1 MSNFNSMKTKPLA
14 AITLVLGAIVMLSC
28 LIAADCDPSD
38 WIGGGPEFKESFH
51 KTFPLEAAGRFSLKN
66 TNGDIRIETWSK
78 AEADISAEKIARG
91 HKDNLEK
98 VTIEANGA
106 AGSVTVDTIYP
117 KFRNLRVS
125 VNYTIKVPEGVRLEL
140 IRSTNGDV
148 ELIGRYGD
156 IKAGSTNGDIKLSG
170 SAAAADLGTTN
181 GSINAADLTGPVDA
195 HTTNG
200 RITLTVSA
208 LKGDI
213 VAHTTNGSIT
223 ARLGGEINAQLK
235 VHTTNGHIDTS
246 LPITIRDLSQS
257 RRRLEGTIGS
267 GGPLIELS
275 TTNGSVSIER

>member
-1 MSNFNSMKTKPLA
+1 
-14 AITLVLGAIVMLSC
+14 
-28 LIAADCDPSD
+28 
-38 WIGGGPEFKESFH
+38 
-51 KTFPLEAAGRFSLKN
+51 
-66 TNGDIRIETWSK
+66 
-78 AEADISAEKIARG
+78 
-91 HKDNLEK
+91 LEK
-98 VTIEANGA
+98 VTIEANGT

-170 SAAAADLGTTN
+170 SAAAADLSTTN

>member
-1 MSNFNSMKTKPLA
+1 MRDFNSMKTKPLA
-14 AITLVLGAIVMLSC
+14 AATLVLGAIVLLSC

-38 WIGGGPEFKESFH
+38 WMGGGPEFKESFH
-51 KTFPLEAAGRFSLKN
+51 KAFPLEATGRFSLKN
-66 TNGDIRIETWSK
+66 TNGDIRVETWNK

-91 HKDNLEK
+91 HKENLEK
-98 VTIEANGA
+98 VTIEASGV
-106 AGSVTVDTIYP
+106 AGSVMVDTIYP

-125 VNYTIKVPEGVRLEL
+125 VNYIVKVPEGVRLEL

-148 ELIGRYGD
+148 ELVGRYGD
-156 IKAGSTNGDIKLSG
+156 IKAGSTNGDIKLLG
-170 SAAAADLGTTN
+170 SAAAADLSTTN
-181 GSINAADLTGPVDA
+181 GSVNAADLTGPISA

-213 VAHTTNGSIT
+213 VARTTNGSIT

-235 VHTTNGHIDTS
+235 VHTTNGHIETS
-246 LPITIRDLSQS
+246 LPITIRDLAQS

-267 GGPLIELS
+267 GGPLIDLS
-275 TTNGSVSIER
+275 TTNGSVTIER